1 MSKKIMAAIL
11 AGLML
16 FTAVSCTSEKNGT
29 TDETAVEKQNENT
42 PQMLTNVFKG
52 NNITLPEEYRVIEGA
67 SPYYD
72 KDSGEITLLC
82 VKDDYLY
89 DDDGNYVSSNYAY
102 KTCKYDKNLNLIEE
116 KDVELFGDD
125 HETYTSNCVI
135 LGDRIV
141 CGVRKST
148 DGQSSYTIT
157 IYDMASGESKT
168 SESIVG
174 LFDTAEEGGWFYVN
188 SICVNGEGDI
198 YIGSDSEILVL
209 SDSFVKKFTVSVDRW
224 VTTMSSSP
232 AGDVYVMSH
241 FDKGSGIAKIN
252 PETKSFDDP
261 IYPGD
266 NTRQLMFGDGYDL
279 YVELEDGIYGCT
291 FTEDGVDSVML
302 MNYTNSDISRSSFT
316 AIAML
321 DKDTL
326 IASDRSSTDR
336 EERLKVFQ
344 KVPDIDLSNIR
355 TVEIVSTEGFD
366 YFTTI
371 GVVNYNKAHLDTRL
385 LVTDYSKYATDENYN
400 AGREKLINDILMG
413 LYKPDIILT
422 DTYST
427 VAENLIKNN
436 IFMDIG
442 TLIDNDAGMKR
453 DDILGA
459 VIRACSTSDGQLW
472 GLPSGY
478 SVETLVGKTETLG
491 GRTSWTFSEMLDFAK
506 TLLEGTTL
514 MQGLSQQSVFY
525 QLNGLFTQF
534 IDLENHTCD
543 FENQNFYD
551 TLNFIASLPAEYDY
565 SADRNPDNRY
575 EKFQNGQIALFSMW
589 MHDAASILEPECYFN
604 TKDYT
609 FIGYP
614 TYGENSRGGNV
625 TCSNVF
631 VVTNFCKNTDIAWDF
646 IKSVAAPDDD
656 GDSIR
661 YGGGDMPI
669 LRESLRKVCEEFYD
683 YEFEFYYSGGGGYG
697 PGDPDNPRT
706 QDDLDEPGVLA
717 HFTPEDTE
725 RLIDYIDNDCGSPI
739 TEAMPAEL
747 QSIITEEITSFTGGA
762 KTAEECAKVIQSR
775 VKIWLSEHE

>member
-1 MSKKIMAAIL
+1 M
-11 AGLML
+11 
-16 FTAVSCTSEKNGT
+16 N
-29 TDETAVEKQNENT
+29 
-42 PQMLTNVFKG
+42 
-52 NNITLPEEYRVIEGA
+52 
-67 SPYYD
+67 
-72 KDSGEITLLC
+72 KD
-82 VKDDYLY
+82 
-89 DDDGNYVSSNYAY
+89 
-102 KTCKYDKNLNLIEE
+102 
-116 KDVELFGDD
+116 
-125 HETYTSNCVI
+125 
-135 LGDRIV
+135 
-141 CGVRKST
+141 
-148 DGQSSYTIT
+148 
-157 IYDMASGESKT
+157 
-168 SESIVG
+168 
-174 LFDTAEEGGWFYVN
+174 
-188 SICVNGEGDI
+188 GDI
-198 YIGSDSEILVL
+198 YIGSENEILVL
-209 SDSFVKKFTVSVDRW
+209 NDSFVKKFSIPVDRW
-224 VTTMSSSP
+224 INSMASSP
-232 AGDVYVMSH
+232 EGDIYVMSH
-241 FDKGSGIAKIN
+241 FDKGSGIAKVN
-252 PETKSFDDP
+252 PETKSFGNP

-326 IASDRSSTDR
+326 IASDRSSEDS
-336 EERLKVFQ
+336 LQLFK
-344 KVPDIDLSNIR
+344 KVPDIDLSSIR

-371 GVVNYNKAHLDTRL
+371 GIVQYNKAHHDTRL
-385 LVTDYSKYATDENYN
+385 LVTDYSKYATEENYQ
-400 AGREKLINDILMG
+400 AGREKLINDIITG

-506 TLLEGTTL
+506 TLPEGTTL
-514 MQGLSQQSVFY
+514 IQGLSQQSVFY
-525 QLNGLFTQF
+525 QLDGLFTQF
-534 IDLENHTCD
+534 IDLDNHTCD

-551 TLNFIASLPAEYDY
+551 TLNYIASLPAEYDY

-575 EKFQNGQIALFSMW
+575 EKFQNGQIALYSMW
-589 MHDAASILEPECYFN
+589 MHDAASILEPECVFN

-646 IKSVAAPDDD
+646 IKSVVAPDDD

-669 LRESLRKVCEEFYD
+669 LRESLRKVCEGFYD

-717 HFTPEDTE
+717 HFTPEHTE
-725 RLIDYIDNDCGSPI
+725 ALINYIDNDCGSPL
-739 TEAMPAEL
+739 TEAMPTEL

-775 VKIWLSEHE
+775 AKIWLAEHE

>member
-1 MSKKIMAAIL
+1 MSKKIMAAVI

-16 FTAVSCTSEKNGT
+16 FTTVSCTSEKNGT

-82 VKDDYLY
+82 VKTEYIY
-89 DDDGNYVSSNYAY
+89 DDNGEYVSSNNLY
-102 KTCKYDKNLNLIEE
+102 KTCKYDKDLNIIED
-116 KDVELFGDD
+116 KDIELFGDD
-125 HETYTSNCVI
+125 HETYAGNCVI
-135 LGDRIV
+135 LSDKIV
-141 CGVRKST
+141 CGVTKFV
-148 DGQSSYTIT
+148 DGQNSYTIT
-157 IYDMASGESKT
+157 IYDMTSGESKT
-168 SESIVG
+168 SEELNG

-188 SICVNGEGDI
+188 SICVNKDGDI
-198 YIGSDSEILVL
+198 YIGSENEILVL
-209 SDSFVKKFTVSVDRW
+209 NDSFVKKFSMPVERW
-224 VTTMSSSP
+224 INSMASSP
-232 AGDVYVMSH
+232 EGDIYVMSH
-241 FDKGSGIAKIN
+241 FDKGQGIAKVN

-279 YVELEDGIYGCT
+279 YVEFEDGIYGCS
-291 FTEDGVDSVML
+291 FTEEGVVSVML
-302 MNYTNSDISRSSFT
+302 MDYTNSDISRSSFT

-326 IASDRSSTDR
+326 IASDRSS
-336 EERLKVFQ
+336 ENSLQLYK

-355 TVEIVSTEGFD
+355 TVEIVSTGGFD

-371 GVVNYNKAHLDTRL
+371 GIVQYNKAHHDTRL
-385 LVTDYSKYATDENYN
+385 LVTDYSKYATEENYQ
-400 AGREKLINDILMG
+400 AGREKLINDIITG

-472 GLPSGY
+472 GLPSSY
-478 SVETLVGKTETLG
+478 NIDTLVGKTDTLG
-491 GRTSWTFSEMLDFAK
+491 GRTSWTFSEMIEFAK
-506 TLLEGTTL
+506 TLPEGTTL
-514 MQGLSQQSVFY
+514 MQGLSQQSAFY
-525 QLNGLFTQF
+525 QLDGFFTQF
-534 IDLENHTCD
+534 IDLKNNTCD
-543 FENQNFYD
+543 FENENFYNI
-551 TLNFIASLPAEYDY
+551 LNFIASLPAEYDY
-565 SADRNPDNRY
+565 SADRNRDNRY
-575 EKFQNGQIALFSMW
+575 EKFQNGQIALYSM
-589 MHDAASILEPECYFN
+589 HLRDAASILEPECVFN

-609 FIGYP
+609 FIGFP
-614 TYGENSRGGNV
+614 TYGDNTRGGIIS
-625 TCSNVF
+625 CSNIF
-631 VVTNFCKNTDIAWDF
+631 VVTKFCENTDIAWDF
-646 IKSVAAPDDD
+646 IKSVAAPD
-656 GDSIR
+656 GDSVSR
-661 YGGGDMPI
+661 SFGGRDLPI
-669 LRESLRKVCEEFYD
+669 LRESLRKLCEVFYD

-697 PGDPDNPRT
+697 PGDPDNPHT
-706 QDDLDEPGVLA
+706 QDDLSEPGILT
-717 HFTPEDTE
+717 HFTPEHTE
-725 RLIDYIDNDCGSPI
+725 ALINYIDNDCGSPI
-739 TEAMPAEL
+739 TEAIPAEL

>member
-11 AGLML
+11 AGFML
-16 FTAVSCTSEKNGT
+16 FTAVGCTSEKNGT
-29 TDETAVEKQNENT
+29 TDETVTEEQNENT
-42 PQMLTNVFKG
+42 PQMLTSVFKG
-52 NNITLPEEYRVIEGA
+52 NTLTLPEEYSVVEDA

-82 VKDDYLY
+82 VKTEHIY
-89 DDDGNYVSSNYAY
+89 DDNGEYVSTNRSY
-102 KTCKYDKNLNLIEE
+102 KTCKYDKDLNLIEE
-116 KDVELFGDD
+116 KDINLFGDD
-125 HETYTSNCVI
+125 TEAYANNCVV
-135 LGDRIV
+135 LDGKIV
-141 CGVRKST
+141 CLASKRLDTKN
-148 DGQSSYTIT
+148 SYYVTV
-157 IYDMASGESKT
+157 YDMTSGESKT
-168 SESIVG
+168 SEELNG

-188 SICVNGEGDI
+188 SICVNKDGDI
-198 YIGSDSEILVL
+198 YIGSENEILVL
-209 SDSFVKKFTVSVDRW
+209 NDSFVKKFSIPVDRW
-224 VTTMSSSP
+224 INSMASSP
-232 AGDVYVMSH
+232 EGDIYVMSH
-241 FDKGSGIAKIN
+241 FDKGSGIARVN

-326 IASDRSSTDR
+326 IASDRSSEDS
-336 EERLKVFQ
+336 LQLFK
-344 KVPDIDLSNIR
+344 KVPDIDLSSIR

-371 GVVNYNKAHLDTRL
+371 GIVQYNKAHHDTRL

-400 AGREKLINDILMG
+400 AGREKLINDIITG

-506 TLLEGTTL
+506 TLPKGTTL

-525 QLNGLFTQF
+525 QLDGLFTQF
-534 IDLENHTCD
+534 IDLDNHTCD

-551 TLNFIASLPAEYDY
+551 TLNYIASLPAEYDY

-575 EKFQNGQIALFSMW
+575 EKFQNGQIALYSMW
-589 MHDAASILEPECYFN
+589 MHDAASILEPECVFN

-646 IKSVAAPDDD
+646 IKSVVAPDDD

-669 LRESLRKVCEEFYD
+669 LRESLRKVCEGFYD

-717 HFTPEDTE
+717 HFTPEHTE
-725 RLIDYIDNDCGSPI
+725 ALINYIDNDCGSPI
-739 TEAMPAEL
+739 TDAMPTEL
-747 QSIITEEITSFTGGA
+747 QNIISEEITSFTGGA

-775 VKIWLSEHE
+775 AKIWLAEHE

>member
-11 AGLML
+11 AGFML
-16 FTAVSCTSEKNGT
+16 FTAVGCTSEKNGT
-29 TDETAVEKQNENT
+29 TDETVTEEQNENT
-42 PQMLTNVFKG
+42 PQMLTSVFKG
-52 NNITLPEEYRVIEGA
+52 NTLTLPEEYSVVEDA

-82 VKDDYLY
+82 VKTEHIY
-89 DDDGNYVSSNYAY
+89 DDNGEYVSTNRSY
-102 KTCKYDKNLNLIEE
+102 KTCKYDKDLNLIEE
-116 KDVELFGDD
+116 KDINLFGDD
-125 HETYTSNCVI
+125 TEAYANNCVV
-135 LGDRIV
+135 LDGKIV
-141 CGVRKST
+141 CLASKRLDTKN
-148 DGQSSYTIT
+148 SYYVTV
-157 IYDMASGESKT
+157 YDMTSGESKT
-168 SESIVG
+168 SEELNG

-188 SICVNGEGDI
+188 SICVNKDGDI
-198 YIGSDSEILVL
+198 YIGSENEILVL
-209 SDSFVKKFTVSVDRW
+209 NDSFVKKFSIPVDRW
-224 VTTMSSSP
+224 INSMASSP
-232 AGDVYVMSH
+232 EGDIYVMSH
-241 FDKGSGIAKIN
+241 FDKGSGIARVN

-321 DKDTL
+321 NKDTL
-326 IASDRSSTDR
+326 IASDRSS
-336 EERLKVFQ
+336 ENSLQLYK
-344 KVPDIDLSNIR
+344 KVPDIDLSNIK

-385 LVTDYSKYATDENYN
+385 LVTDYSKYATEENYQ
-400 AGREKLINDILMG
+400 AGREKLINDIITG

-422 DTYST
+422 DTYSA
-427 VAENLIKNN
+427 VAENVIKNN

-506 TLLEGTTL
+506 TLPEGTTL
-514 MQGLSQQSVFY
+514 IQGLSQQSVFY
-525 QLNGLFTQF
+525 QLDGLFTQF
-534 IDLENHTCD
+534 IDLDNHTCD

-551 TLNFIASLPAEYDY
+551 TLNYIASLPAEYDY

-646 IKSVAAPDDD
+646 IKSVVAPDDD
-656 GDSIR
+656 GNSRR

-669 LRESLRKVCEEFYD
+669 LRESLRKLCERFYN

-717 HFTPEDTE
+717 HFTPEHTE
-725 RLIDYIDNDCGSPI
+725 ALINYIDNDCGSPI
-739 TEAMPAEL
+739 TDAMPTEL
-747 QSIITEEITSFTGGA
+747 QNIISEEITSFTGGA

-775 VKIWLSEHE
+775 AKIWLAEHE

>member
-11 AGLML
+11 VGLML
-16 FTAVSCTSEKNGT
+16 FTTIGCTSEKNGT
-29 TDETAVEKQNENT
+29 TDETAVENQNENT

-82 VKDDYLY
+82 VKTEHIY
-89 DDDGNYVSSNYAY
+89 DDNGEYVSRNNLY
-102 KTCKYDKNLNLIEE
+102 KTCKYDKDLNLIED
-116 KDVELFGDD
+116 KDIELFGDD
-125 HETYTSNCVI
+125 HETYAGNCVI
-135 LGDRIV
+135 LSDKII
-141 CGVRKST
+141 CGVTKFV
-148 DGQSSYTIT
+148 DGQNSYTIT
-157 IYDMASGESKT
+157 IYDMTSGESKT
-168 SESIVG
+168 SEELNG

-198 YIGSDSEILVL
+198 YVGSENEILVL
-209 SDSFVKKFTVSVDRW
+209 NDSFVKKFSIPVDRW
-224 VTTMSSSP
+224 INSMASSP
-232 AGDVYVMSH
+232 EGDIYVMSH

-279 YVELEDGIYGCT
+279 YVELEDGIYGCS
-291 FTEDGVDSVML
+291 FTEEGVDSVIL
-302 MNYTNSDISRSSFT
+302 MDYTNSDISRSSFT

-326 IASDRSSTDR
+326 IASDRSSEDS
-336 EERLKVFQ
+336 LQLYK

-355 TVEIVSTEGFD
+355 TVEIVSTGGFD

-371 GVVNYNKAHLDTRL
+371 GIVQYNKAHHDTRL

-422 DTYST
+422 DTYSA
-427 VAENLIKNN
+427 VAENVIKNN

-459 VIRACSTSDGQLW
+459 VTRACSTSDGQLW

-491 GRTSWTFSEMLDFAK
+491 GRTSWTFNEMLDFAK
-506 TLLEGTTL
+506 TLPEGTTL
-514 MQGLSQQSVFY
+514 IQGLSQQSVFY
-525 QLNGLFTQF
+525 QLDGLFTQF
-534 IDLENHTCD
+534 IDLDNHTCD

-551 TLNFIASLPAEYDY
+551 TLNYIASLPAEYDY

-575 EKFQNGQIALFSMW
+575 EKFQNGQIALYSMW
-589 MHDAASILEPECYFN
+589 MHDAASILEPECVFN

-646 IKSVAAPDDD
+646 IKSVVAPDDD

-669 LRESLRKVCEEFYD
+669 LRESLRKVCEGFYD

-717 HFTPEDTE
+717 HFTPEHTE
-725 RLIDYIDNDCGSPI
+725 ALINYIDNDCGSPL
-739 TEAMPAEL
+739 TEAMPTEL

>member
-16 FTAVSCTSEKNGT
+16 FTVVSCTSEKNGT

-82 VKDDYLY
+82 VKTEYIY
-89 DDDGNYVSSNYAY
+89 DDNGEYVSSNNLY
-102 KTCKYDKNLNLIEE
+102 KTCKYDKDLNIIED
-116 KDVELFGDD
+116 KDIELFGDD
-125 HETYTSNCVI
+125 HETYAGNCVI
-135 LGDRIV
+135 LSDKIV
-141 CGVRKST
+141 CGVTKFV
-148 DGQSSYTIT
+148 DGQNSYTIT
-157 IYDMASGESKT
+157 IYDMTSGESKT
-168 SESIVG
+168 SEELNG
-174 LFDTAEEGGWFYVN
+174 LFDNAEEGGWFYVN
-188 SICVNGEGDI
+188 SICVNKDGDI
-198 YIGSDSEILVL
+198 YIGSENEILVL
-209 SDSFVKKFTVSVDRW
+209 NDSFVKKFSMPVERW
-224 VTTMSSSP
+224 INSMASSP
-232 AGDVYVMSH
+232 EGDIYVISH
-241 FDKGSGIAKIN
+241 FDKGQGIAKVN

-279 YVELEDGIYGCT
+279 YVELEDGIYGCS
-291 FTEDGVDSVML
+291 FTEEGVVSVML
-302 MNYTNSDISRSSFT
+302 MDYTNSDISRSSFT

-326 IASDRSSTDR
+326 IASDRSS
-336 EERLKVFQ
+336 ENSLQLYK

-355 TVEIVSTEGFD
+355 TVEIVSTRGFD

-371 GVVNYNKAHLDTRL
+371 GIVQYNKAHHDTRL
-385 LVTDYSKYATDENYN
+385 LVTDYSKYATEENYQ
-400 AGREKLINDILMG
+400 AGREKLINDIITG

-422 DTYST
+422 DNYST

-472 GLPSGY
+472 GLPSSY
-478 SVETLVGKTETLG
+478 NIDTLVGKTDTLG
-491 GRTSWTFSEMLDFAK
+491 GRTSWTFSEMIEFAK
-506 TLLEGTTL
+506 TLPEGTTL
-514 MQGLSQQSVFY
+514 MQGLSQQSAFY
-525 QLNGLFTQF
+525 QLDGFFTQF
-534 IDLENHTCD
+534 IDLKNNTCD
-543 FENQNFYD
+543 FENENFYNI
-551 TLNFIASLPAEYDY
+551 LNFIASLPAEYDY
-565 SADRNPDNRY
+565 SADRNRDNRY
-575 EKFQNGQIALFSMW
+575 EKFQNGQIALYSM
-589 MHDAASILEPECYFN
+589 HLRDAASILEPECVFN

-609 FIGYP
+609 FIGFP
-614 TYGENSRGGNV
+614 TYGDNTRGGIIS
-625 TCSNVF
+625 CSNIF
-631 VVTNFCKNTDIAWDF
+631 VVTKFCENTDIAWDF
-646 IKSVAAPDDD
+646 IKSVAAPY
-656 GDSIR
+656 GDSVSR
-661 YGGGDMPI
+661 SFGGRDLPI
-669 LRESLRKVCEEFYD
+669 LRESLRKLCEVFYD

-697 PGDPDNPRT
+697 PRDPDNPHT
-706 QDDLDEPGVLA
+706 QDDLSEPGILT
-717 HFTPEDTE
+717 HFKPEHTE
-725 RLIDYIDNDCGSPI
+725 ALINYIDNDCGSPI
-739 TEAMPAEL
+739 TEAIPDEL

>member
-11 AGLML
+11 TGLML
-16 FTAVSCTSEKNGT
+16 FTTIGCTSEKNGT

-82 VKDDYLY
+82 VKTEYIY
-89 DDDGNYVSSNYAY
+89 DDNGEYVSSNNLY
-102 KTCKYDKNLNLIEE
+102 KTCKYDKDLNLTQE

-125 HETYTSNCVI
+125 HEAYANNCVI
-135 LGDRIV
+135 LNDKIV
-141 CGVRKST
+141 CL
-148 DGQSSYTIT
+148 SSKRADNENAFTVT
-157 IYDMASGESKT
+157 IYDMVSGESKT
-168 SESIVG
+168 SESLVG

-198 YIGSDSEILVL
+198 YIGSENEILVL
-209 SDSFVKKFTVSVDRW
+209 NDSFVKKFSMPVERW
-224 VTTMSSSP
+224 INSMASSP
-232 AGDVYVMSH
+232 EGDIYVMSH
-241 FDKGSGIAKIN
+241 FDKGQGIAKVN

-266 NTRQLMFGDGYDL
+266 NTRKLMFGDGYDL
-279 YVELEDGIYGCT
+279 YVELEDGIYGCS

-321 DKDTL
+321 NKDTL

-344 KVPDIDLSNIR
+344 KVPDIDLSSIR

-422 DTYST
+422 DTYSA
-427 VAENLIKNN
+427 VAENVIKNN

-506 TLLEGTTL
+506 TLPEGTTL

-525 QLNGLFTQF
+525 QLDGLFTQF

-551 TLNFIASLPAEYDY
+551 TLNYIASLPAEYDY
-565 SADRNPDNRY
+565 SADRNRDNRY
-575 EKFQNGQIALFSMW
+575 EKFQNGQIALYSMW
-589 MHDAASILEPECYFN
+589 MHDAASILEPECVFN

-646 IKSVAAPDDD
+646 IKSVVAPDDD
-656 GDSIR
+656 GNSIR

-706 QDDLDEPGVLA
+706 QDDLDEPGILT
-717 HFTPEDTE
+717 HFTPEHTE
-725 RLIDYIDNDCGSPI
+725 RLINYIDNDCGSPI
-739 TEAMPAEL
+739 TEAIPAEL

-762 KTAEECAKVIQSR
+762 RTAEECAKVIQSR
-775 VKIWLSEHE
+775 AKIWLAEHE

>member
-29 TDETAVEKQNENT
+29 TDETVTEEQNENT
-42 PQMLTNVFKG
+42 PQMLTSVFKG
-52 NNITLPEEYRVIEGA
+52 NTLTLPDGFRIIEDA
-67 SPYYD
+67 SPYYN
-72 KDSGEITLLC
+72 KDSGEITLLF

-141 CGVRKST
+141 CL
-148 DGQSSYTIT
+148 SSKRADNENAFTVT
-157 IYDMASGESKT
+157 IYDMVSGESKT
-168 SESIVG
+168 SESING
-174 LFDTAEEGGWFYVN
+174 LFDNREEGGWFYVN
-188 SICVNGEGDI
+188 NLCVNGDGDI
-198 YIGSDSEILVL
+198 YLGSENEILVL
-209 SDSFVKKFTVSVDRW
+209 NDSFVKKFSIPMDRW
-224 VTTMSSSP
+224 INSMASSP
-232 AGDVYVMSH
+232 AGDIYVTSY
-241 FDKGSGIAKIN
+241 FDKGSGIAKVN
-252 PETKSFDDP
+252 PETKSFGDP

-266 NTRQLMFGDGYDL
+266 NTRQIMFG
-279 YVELEDGIYGCT
+279 DGIYGCS
-291 FTEDGVDSVML
+291 FTEEGVDSVML

-355 TVEIVSTEGFD
+355 TVEIVSTEGLD
-366 YFTTI
+366 YYTTI
-371 GVVNYNKAHLDTRL
+371 GIVQYNKAHSDTRL
-385 LVTDYSKYATDENYN
+385 LFTDYSKYATDENYN

-422 DTYST
+422 DTYSA
-427 VAENLIKNN
+427 VAENVIKNN

-442 TLIDNDAGMKR
+442 TLIDNDEGINR

-506 TLLEGTTL
+506 TLPEGTTL
-514 MQGLSQQSVFY
+514 IQGLSQQSVFY
-525 QLNGLFTQF
+525 QLDGLFTQF
-534 IDLENHTCD
+534 IDLDNHTCD

-551 TLNFIASLPAEYDY
+551 TLNYIASLPAEYDY
-565 SADRNPDNRY
+565 SADRNRDNRY
-575 EKFQNGQIALFSMW
+575 EKFQNGQIALYSMW
-589 MHDAASILEPECYFN
+589 MHDAASILEPECVFN

-614 TYGENSRGGNV
+614 TYGENSRGGIIS
-625 TCSNVF
+625 CSNIF
-631 VVTNFCKNTDIAWDF
+631 VVTKFCENTDIAWDF
-646 IKSVAAPDDD
+646 IKSVVAPDDD

-669 LRESLRKVCEEFYD
+669 LRESLRKVCEGFYD

-706 QDDLDEPGVLA
+706 QDDLDEPGILT
-717 HFTPEDTE
+717 HFTPEHTE
-725 RLIDYIDNDCGSPI
+725 RLINYIDNDCGSPI
-739 TEAMPAEL
+739 TEAIPAEL
-747 QSIITEEITSFTGGA
+747 QNIISEEITSFRGGA

-775 VKIWLSEHE
+775 AKIWLAEHE

>member
-82 VKDDYLY
+82 VKTEYIY
-89 DDDGNYVSSNYAY
+89 DDNGEYVSSNNLY
-102 KTCKYDKNLNLIEE
+102 KTCKYDKDLNIIED
-116 KDVELFGDD
+116 KDIELFGDD
-125 HETYTSNCVI
+125 HETYAGNCVI
-135 LGDRIV
+135 LSDKIV
-141 CGVRKST
+141 CGVTKFV
-148 DGQSSYTIT
+148 DGQNSYTIT
-157 IYDMASGESKT
+157 IYDMTSGESKT
-168 SESIVG
+168 SEELNG

-188 SICVNGEGDI
+188 SICVNKDGDI
-198 YIGSDSEILVL
+198 YIGSENEILVL
-209 SDSFVKKFTVSVDRW
+209 NDSFVKKFSMPVERW
-224 VTTMSSSP
+224 INSMASSP
-232 AGDVYVMSH
+232 EGDIYVMSH
-241 FDKGSGIAKIN
+241 FDKGQGIAKVN

-279 YVELEDGIYGCT
+279 YVEFEDGIYGCS
-291 FTEDGVDSVML
+291 FTEEGVVSVML
-302 MNYTNSDISRSSFT
+302 MDYTNSDISRSSFT

-326 IASDRSSTDR
+326 IASDRSS
-336 EERLKVFQ
+336 ENSLQLYK

-355 TVEIVSTEGFD
+355 TVEIVSTGGFD

-371 GVVNYNKAHLDTRL
+371 GIVQYNKAHHDTRL
-385 LVTDYSKYATDENYN
+385 LVTDYSKYATEENYQ
-400 AGREKLINDILMG
+400 AGREKLINDIITG

-472 GLPSGY
+472 GLPSSY
-478 SVETLVGKTETLG
+478 NIDTLVGKTDTLG
-491 GRTSWTFSEMLDFAK
+491 GRTSWTFSEMIEFAK
-506 TLLEGTTL
+506 TLPEGTTL
-514 MQGLSQQSVFY
+514 MQGLSQQSAFY
-525 QLNGLFTQF
+525 QLDGFFTQF
-534 IDLENHTCD
+534 IDLKNNTCD
-543 FENQNFYD
+543 FENENFYNI
-551 TLNFIASLPAEYDY
+551 LNFIASLPAEYDY
-565 SADRNPDNRY
+565 SADRNRDNRY
-575 EKFQNGQIALFSMW
+575 EKFQNGQIALYSM
-589 MHDAASILEPECYFN
+589 HLRDAASILEPECVFN

-609 FIGYP
+609 FIGFP
-614 TYGENSRGGNV
+614 TYGDNTRGGIIS
-625 TCSNVF
+625 CSNIF
-631 VVTNFCKNTDIAWDF
+631 VVTKFCENTDIAWNF
-646 IKSVAAPDDD
+646 IKSVAAPD
-656 GDSIR
+656 GDSVSR
-661 YGGGDMPI
+661 SFGGRDLPI
-669 LRESLRKVCEEFYD
+669 LRESLRKLCEVFYD

-706 QDDLDEPGVLA
+706 QDDLSEPGILT
-717 HFTPEDTE
+717 HFTPEHTE
-725 RLIDYIDNDCGSPI
+725 ALINYIDNDCGSPI
-739 TEAMPAEL
+739 TEAIPAEL